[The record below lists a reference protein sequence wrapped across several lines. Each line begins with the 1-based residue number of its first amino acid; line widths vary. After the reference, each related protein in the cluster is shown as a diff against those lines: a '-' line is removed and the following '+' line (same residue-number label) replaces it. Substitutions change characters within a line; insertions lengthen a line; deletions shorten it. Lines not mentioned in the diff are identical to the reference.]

1 MSMKQTTTATPQER
15 TAQSNGAAYAIAP
28 EIAIDPNQFSTKDLN
43 NFADGVR
50 HLTDNYKPEDL
61 HSLHDSMH
69 EIAPEDLTTGEA
81 LITYGIM
88 HNPVMEAIASNHAMD
103 AMAFAN
109 DVMINGAQIERLQ
122 SRTQMAFASLDADD
136 EDLTPEQRARKR
148 ERERAQDTAE
158 ALEDIHDEQL
168 KEWQEHWDKQMHTI
182 GGQQRSGAW
191 ITDFYNKWWSNPENQ
206 EKLREKMKAEGK
218 TDSEIDET
226 FEKIEERKK
235 LWNRMRECPNAEER
249 KRLQEQYDALG
260 TQDVIEAEDRAAKMK
275 DQENTKKIEAS
286 KEFDTK
292 LLNQNSIRFSEPP
305 SQPKKIQSAYEENKF
320 SITASKNYGL
330 EATSTLESD
339 ARQNPT
345 EKIPTNHEVFSGK
358 EPINAAGDFLKA
370 STTSYTENVTPDL
383 EKPTQ
388 PIQITKQDVQA
399 SMSSW
404 GV

>member
-182 GGQQRSGAW
+182 GGQQYSGKELMKLK
-191 ITDFYNKWWSNPENQ
+191 DFLAEEDNAQAFDQHLMKKYGVSKEEAKKRREDLQRTLELMEKERNK
-206 EKLREKMKAEGK
+206 KLSEEEKAELESNK
-218 TDSEIDET
+218 NNPTIAADLADLK
-226 FEKIEERKK
+226 KIEEDGRGIVYSS
-235 LWNRMRECPNAEER
+235 EHTE
-249 KRLQEQYDALG
+249 
-260 TQDVIEAEDRAAKMK
+260 IEAATASETENSTSIRSSLLANTNDISVPK
-275 DQENTKKIEAS
+275 DKVTTVTPQPSILSATPSGIETGVTLTTTYNDEASSITIEAPAN
-286 KEFDTK
+286 T
-292 LLNQNSIRFSEPP
+292 PP
-305 SQPKKIQSAYEENKF
+305 EQQQK
-320 SITASKNYGL
+320 
-330 EATSTLESD
+330 
-339 ARQNPT
+339 
-345 EKIPTNHEVFSGK
+345 V
-358 EPINAAGDFLKA
+358 AAAPAGNF
-370 STTSYTENVTPDL
+370 
-383 EKPTQ
+383 
-388 PIQITKQDVQA
+388 
-399 SMSSW
+399 
-404 GV
+404 GFG

>member
-1 MSMKQTTTATPQER
+1 VSMKQTTTATPQER

-168 KEWQEHWDKQMHTI
+168 KEWQERWDKQMHTVAGLQVSGEQI
-182 GGQQRSGAW
+182 HSMWKYLQDPANAESFEQELVDKYKISKDEAQKRRKGTQEYLDLLEKQRRGEKLSEADKKRMQELDSKPW
-191 ITDFYNKWWSNPENQ
+191 MKETIQDLQKRQ
-206 EKLREKMKAEGK
+206 EKVNEYENTNLSAQSDYKEGS
-218 TDSEIDET
+218 TNIA
-226 FEKIEERKK
+226 KIEKSKQFFRV
-235 LWNRMRECPNAEER
+235 NAESVSKPINSQPSMQTQSAELPHPQSISPSYSNNESFGKHTVQAEPLKGEFIR
-249 KRLQEQYDALG
+249 AGNATNPLDAQS
-260 TQDVIEAEDRAAKMK
+260 TISNQ
-275 DQENTKKIEAS
+275 
-286 KEFDTK
+286 TK
-292 LLNQNSIRFSEPP
+292 LYAA
-305 SQPKKIQSAYEENKF
+305 SA
-320 SITASKNYGL
+320 ALPQMDG
-330 EATSTLESD
+330 AT
-339 ARQNPT
+339 
-345 EKIPTNHEVFSGK
+345 F
-358 EPINAAGDFLKA
+358 
-370 STTSYTENVTPDL
+370 
-383 EKPTQ
+383 
-388 PIQITKQDVQA
+388 
-399 SMSSW
+399 
-404 GV
+404 